1 MWGVRKLLAHP
12 MQNEK
17 VSMKIKNIV
26 TVLLVAFILAS
37 CAPAAKV
44 VLTETT
50 VPTSTFTPVPDTTTT
65 ATPIPTIPK
74 ERFTKGFFEI
84 ALPTQDLIEQGLK
97 TGVIRQVIDVDK
109 LTFDVHDNLNKPSQQ
124 IVFGRNPETQEIIL
138 ATRVNPET
146 EEMVWHVA
154 GLRDLA
160 DVVGMRMGT
169 QLYSPN
175 NELYSNSDVQKIN
188 ALVVQEYNHAI
199 IMEVGWAFT
208 EFQEGIFDFTRAD
221 EAIDLAIANG
231 MTAEGDD
238 LIYGRADFNYTYLA
252 DLETQLRNQGI
263 TDEQLKARFESI
275 VKNHIVQLVTHFK
288 GRLQEYSVL
297 NEWSGKNT
305 QQPNRYSVIW
315 NNDEEF
321 VKLVFETARNT
332 DPNVRLFYNDADINT
347 RSNYAYPFDL
357 SKVQMLTRLGLIDAV
372 GVQMT
377 DILVANP
384 PNQNEVITT
393 MQNWKIPVIVT
404 SATFET
410 QNVNGTDLEVQ
421 QRQAEVAVQ
430 MLDACVKSGVCK
442 DFRFWDGY
450 GDKFS
455 FHGAESR
462 ATIFDENMKPKL
474 AYFAIKEY
482 LSQVIDNQNSQ

>member
-1 MWGVRKLLAHP
+1 M
-12 MQNEK
+12 
-17 VSMKIKNIV
+17 
-26 TVLLVAFILAS
+26 
-37 CAPAAKV
+37 
-44 VLTETT
+44 
-50 VPTSTFTPVPDTTTT
+50 
-65 ATPIPTIPK
+65 IPRQ
-74 ERFTKGFFEI
+74 RFTNGFLEV

-97 TGVIRQVIDVDK
+97 TGVIRQTIDVDK
-109 LTFDVHDNLNKPSQQ
+109 LTFDVHDNLNKPSQR
-124 IVFGRNPETQEIIL
+124 IVFGRKPETQEILL
-138 ATRVNPET
+138 ATRVNPATGEI
-146 EEMVWHVA
+146 VWHVA

-160 DVVGMRMGT
+160 DTVGMTMGT

-175 NELYSNSDVQKIN
+175 NELFDHSDVQKIN

-199 IMEVGWAFT
+199 IMEVGMCFT
-208 EFQEGIFDFTRAD
+208 EAQEGVFDFTWAD

-238 LIYGRADFNYTYLA
+238 LIYGSSDFGYCYVGK
-252 DLETQLRNQGI
+252 LETELRNQGL
-263 TDEQLKARFESI
+263 TDEQIKQRFETI
-275 VKNHIVQLVTHFK
+275 VKNRIIQVVTHFK

-305 QQPNRYSVIW
+305 GRPDRYSVIW

-347 RSNYAYPFDL
+347 RSNYTYPFDL
-357 SKVQMLTRLGLIDAV
+357 AKVQMLTGLGLIDAV

-384 PNQNEVITT
+384 PNPNEVITT
-393 MQNWKIPVIVT
+393 MQSWKIPVIVT

-421 QRQAEVAVQ
+421 QRQAEVAMQ

-450 GDKFS
+450 GDRFS

-462 ATIFDENMKPKL
+462 ATIFDENMRPKL

-482 LSQVIDNQNSQ
+482 LSQMINGQKTQ